1 MFKKIIASI
10 AAMALVM
17 STAVISVSAADTEK
31 VLLSE
36 EVTMNAW
43 GANEKADF
51 AEGTDAGKHFTFDEL
66 MSFENVE
73 VSFKISQADIDGAGT
88 DTWQFTQILKWY
100 AKSWSDPY
108 LYDDVDNKS
117 IASEGATFGQDAP
130 VADTVY
136 TVNIPVAT
144 IIADFETALKAS
156 ALYEA
161 THTTAEFFDGFSIMG
176 GFLTSTITSVKLV
189 DPIAVEP
196 VETEATTAE
205 TDETTAETDETT
217 AETDETTAETD
228 ETTAETADETDD
240 TPETGVGLAFTLVAI
255 PVVTLVTAAISKKR
269 K

>member
-1 MFKKIIASI
+1 MFKRILASI
-10 AAMALVM
+10 VATALVM

-31 VLLSE
+31 VLLDE

-43 GANEKADF
+43 GSDAKGDF
-51 AEGTDAGKHFTFDEL
+51 AEGTDADKHFTFDEL

-73 VSFKISQADIDGAGT
+73 VSFKISQAAIDGVGT
-88 DTWQFTQILKWY
+88 DTWQFDQILKWY

-117 IASEGATFGQDAP
+117 IASEGGVFGKAAP

-136 TVNIPVAT
+136 SAKIPVAT

-189 DPIAVEP
+189 DPVEAESE
-196 VETEATTAE
+196 ETTSTQSEETTV
-205 TDETTAETDETT
+205 ETTAETT
-217 AETDETTAETD
+217 AA
-228 ETTAETADETDD
+228 TTAETADETND
-240 TPETGVGLAFTLVAI
+240 TPETGAGLAFTLVAI
-255 PVVTLVTAAISKKR
+255 PVITLVTAAISKKR